1 MAGKLTLEIV
11 TPQRLVVTQDV
22 DEVVLPS
29 VDGYMGVLQ
38 GHAPLLATLEVGEI
52 SLRIGNERKYF
63 SVANGFAEVLRDA
76 VQVLA
81 EVCEPAEE
89 IDVERARRAK
99 ERAEKRLATHDDD
112 IEFARAR
119 ASLARASARIQ
130 IHSRLG

>member
-1 MAGKLTLEIV
+1 MIPPAPGLPARSNSLSIAPAPGLTALF
-11 TPQRLVVTQDV
+11 
-22 DEVVLPS
+22 
-29 VDGYMGVLQ
+29 
-38 GHAPLLATLEVGEI
+38 TLSLTAAVGAQSFTHEI
-52 SLRIGNERKYF
+52 SFRIGNERTYL
-63 SVANGFAEVLRDA
+63 SVANGFAEVLRDG

-119 ASLARASARIQ
+119 SSLARASARIQ
-130 IHSRLG
+130 IRSRLG